1 MIASFK
7 NSKYA
12 RNMNLFSRKKKNV
25 IVLGTDGMLGHDVV
39 ELLMDEQQKAQS
51 CIGIVT
57 PLTSK
62 DIDIIEPF
70 ALSEHVCRNRIN
82 PPVKYD
88 YVINCAA
95 MTDTKKIETDITY
108 RNKAYDVNALSLKH
122 IANICA
128 INKIKLIHIS
138 TDYVFSQFSTKD

>member
-1 MIASFK
+1 MF
-7 NSKYA
+7 
-12 RNMNLFSRKKKNV
+12 NLHSKKKNV
-25 IVLGTDGMLGHDVV
+25 IILGANGMLGHDVV
-39 ELLMDEQQKAQS
+39 ELLINEQKKAQS

-62 DIDIIEPF
+62 DIDITEPF

-138 TDYVFSQFSTKD
+138 TDYVFSQFSTND